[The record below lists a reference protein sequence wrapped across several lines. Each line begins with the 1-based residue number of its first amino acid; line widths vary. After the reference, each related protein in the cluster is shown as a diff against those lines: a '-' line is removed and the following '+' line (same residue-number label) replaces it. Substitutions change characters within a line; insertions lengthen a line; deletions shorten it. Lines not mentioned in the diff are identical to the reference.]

1 MELNFYFIPIDDMMI
16 VDFSTMMEMNL
27 ISCLPPEFIVVL
39 KPNNYAQKLEIIF
52 VVIYC
57 T

>member
-1 MELNFYFIPIDDMMI
+1 MMI

-27 ISCLPPEFIVVL
+27 ISCLFTEGVVLKIPPEFIVVL

-52 VVIYC
+52 VVIYW

>member
-39 KPNNYAQKLEIIF
+39 KPNNYAQKLKIIF
-52 VVIYC
+52 VVIYW